1 MTLSCTGKKIALISA
16 GDRFTVATTVDNEV
30 YSWGYRNHGRLG
42 DGINNEL
49 GNRLVTC
56 SLRTEKTLAV

>member
-1 MTLSCTGKKIALISA
+1 MLSTGKKIALVSA

-42 DGINNEL
+42 DGTINEL
-49 GNRLVTC
+49 GNRSVNCRAMCERVISVL
-56 SLRTEKTLAV
+56 